1 MIALTK
7 HTHLST
13 YLRVFVSL
21 FAVNAQTTARIDS
34 KRTGITKNDTESV
47 LHGLNL
53 PVLVF
58 SGRYRDVSGFSFAAD
73 RHFYLSPFHLQL
85 LPRPILTQ
93 SAFVI
98 TASTASHI
106 ATDNSSDY
114 GDRHSSSENALP
126 AS

>member
-21 FAVNAQTTARIDS
+21 LAVNAQTTARIDS

-47 LHGLNL
+47 LRGLNL

-85 LPRPILTQ
+85 
-93 SAFVI
+93 FV
-98 TASTASHI
+98 TVQWLI
-106 ATDNSSDY
+106 A
-114 GDRHSSSENALP
+114 AVK
-126 AS
+126 A